1 MRWFM
6 RACGVMSGTLLVSAA
21 FAQSPP
27 AKNPPAKDAAKS
39 AEIAAT
45 LDTVFT
51 NVLGGN
57 VVADLGANFVAD
69 ANPAL
74 LNWSKF
80 LGVDFTTVDAPLRA
94 QLKLNDGQGWVVV
107 GVNPDTAAESE
118 LQIYDVVVGLDG
130 EPKQEAAYP
139 VTVWRAGAKQAY
151 TLKGKPTKQY
161 WIGVNLGE
169 IDGAMRSQLSLPE
182 GRGLILQ
189 EVTDKG
195 PAQQSGLQ
203 KFDVIVGKGDGSAPG
218 TVEEFSKM
226 IQKGKGETIS
236 LQILRHAK
244 SMTVNVTPVE
254 RPKEQ
259 AVQDATA
266 NRYYTWVTAA
276 QGANAANFYQQSY
289 RAALINNPPVTYE
302 WTVAPR
308 YALTWAAK
316 PAEDKDAKLAA
327 VEKHLDQL
335 LKEVKAARQSL
346 DEIRKLSDGN
356 KENKKDKSDEEK
368 K

>member
-6 RACGVMSGTLLVSAA
+6 RACGVMSATVVVSASM
-21 FAQSPP
+21 AQAP
-27 AKNPPAKDAAKS
+27 AAKKPTVIDATKP
-39 AEIAAT
+39 AENAAT
-45 LDTVFT
+45 AEVLFT
-51 NVLGGN
+51 NVLAGT
-57 VVADLGANFVAD
+57 VVAEE
-69 ANPAL
+69 NPAL
-74 LNWSKF
+74 LNWSRF
-80 LGVDFTTVDAPLRA
+80 LGVDFAFVDPPLRS
-94 QLKLNDGQGWVVV
+94 QLKLDEGKGWVVV
-107 GVNPDTAAESE
+107 GVNPDTVTDSE

-130 EPKQEAAYP
+130 EPKQEGKYP
-139 VTVWRAGAKQAY
+139 VTVWRGGAQQKY
-151 TLKGKPTKQY
+151 TLKAKPTKQY

-182 GRGLILQ
+182 GRGLIVQ
-189 EVTDKG
+189 EITDKA
-195 PAQQSGLQ
+195 PAQEAGLQ
-203 KFDVIVGKGDGSAPG
+203 RFDVIVGKGDGSAPG

-259 AVQDATA
+259 GVTDLSV
-266 NRYYTWVTAA
+266 NRYYTWVTAM
-276 QGANAANFYQQSY
+276 QHANAANFHQQQY
-289 RAALINNPPVTYE
+289 RAALINTQPATYE

-308 YALTWAAK
+308 YALTFTGK
-316 PAEDKDAKLAA
+316 PTEDRDAKLAA

-335 LKEVKAARQSL
+335 LKEVQAARQSL
-346 DEIRKLSDGN
+346 DEIRKLSAAN
-356 KENKKDKSDEEK
+356 KEKPKKENSDEEK